1 MGLWGLLAQGI
12 QDTVGWITGAATGT
26 SPVHQAKHQME
37 TADKDI
43 ANQEAMLRH
52 QMGVDQRNY
61 EHTKEVYEYQKAL
74 QERMFQREDNAVQR
88 RTADLRAAGINP
100 VLAAGQAAG
109 AGANIGVTAPH
120 QAVTGKAVSTAPKL
134 QALAMKQ
141 ELDNQLRARRLQIS
155 QMAGHAELLHAQAA
169 HERARTEEAK
179 AHAAEAQ
186 ERTKGYP
193 GMRAQTEASAKNF
206 EFQNREIMSRIGV
219 DKALI
224 QKYIADTRA
233 TTVDTDEAVRNFKIA
248 EGWGVRSDLKYSRYA
263 NDIMQLGS
271 FALKTYGFN
280 DHKQAINHM
289 KNYFIETAG
298 AIARGAIKDAIPAP
312 IRDFISDTAS
322 AIREGLPN
330 NLILQRILGFIG
342 ALENIDR
349 PTISPNSN
357 HHPDNTLRNLREG
370 PMLR

>member
-26 SPVHQAKHQME
+26 SPVHQAKHQMQ
-37 TADKDI
+37 TADRDI

-74 QERMFQREDNAVQR
+74 QEQMFQREDNAVQR

-109 AGANIGVTAPH
+109 AGSNIGVTAPH

-179 AHAAEAQ
+179 AHAAEAN

-193 GMRAQTEASAKNF
+193 GMRAQTAASARNL
-206 EFQNREIMSRIGV
+206 EFQNREIMSNIGV
-219 DKALI
+219 DNALI

-233 TTVDTDEAVRNFKIA
+233 TTVDTNEAERNFRIA

-271 FALKTYGFN
+271 FALKTYGFS
-280 DHKQAINHM
+280 DHKQAIRHM
-289 KNYFIETAG
+289 RNYIVESAG
-298 AIARGAIKDAIPAP
+298 AIARGAIQEAIPKP
-312 IRDFISDTAS
+312 IADFIKDTSNAIKDGLSDNM
-322 AIREGLPN
+322 L
-330 NLILQRILGFIG
+330 LQRILGFIG
-342 ALENIDR
+342 A
-349 PTISPNSN
+349 TTNSN
-357 HHPDNTLRNLREG
+357 LPSGSRAPSETLRENREG
-370 PMLR
+370 PMIR